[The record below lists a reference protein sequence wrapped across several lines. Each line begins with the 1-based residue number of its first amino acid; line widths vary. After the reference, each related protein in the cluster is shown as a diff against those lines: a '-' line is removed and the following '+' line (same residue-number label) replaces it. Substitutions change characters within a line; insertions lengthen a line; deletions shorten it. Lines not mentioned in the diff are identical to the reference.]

1 MFFLEQAFTEDEA
14 RVFIQEA
21 IYDPKNSLLRS
32 TIVDPIIDVL
42 ETPRG
47 RAEYIS
53 YGNEFLQAN
62 SEMLSKEFPTTAISF
77 PRGYVDKLFAMFGFE
92 QKQFK
97 ENLKEI
103 LKSVNDKT
111 AFATIVANATNVI
124 HSYVL
129 IYSDMIQ
136 HTQLRDSARQQ
147 LGLSVYNNVF
157 NHFFHPPHPIESTMA
172 YVYMNLDNSWNIVRS
187 ENMINWIGGTVETS
201 YGFWRTRMSLDMSTS
216 ILVQFLNRLR
226 SSFQQNMRSL
236 ANQYFSNL
244 DNRNLVGDDVASSDE
259 YIETNNTIKIRESLI
274 RRINGGDQLYVEKG
288 TIYPGIAR
296 LKNVKVDTLYNF
308 AQQIDK
314 RDIGI
319 IIDTIFYVFIVR
331 DGNSIEDI
339 NSTKYI
345 SRITNLPTAIDRAIA
360 GKPIIS
366 TLSKKYSID
375 PNIVKAYICLIATYI
390 MYRVNDVR

>member
-21 IYDPKNSLLRS
+21 IYDPKNSSLRS

-201 YGFWRTRMSLDMSTS
+201 
-216 ILVQFLNRLR
+216 
-226 SSFQQNMRSL
+226 
-236 ANQYFSNL
+236 
-244 DNRNLVGDDVASSDE
+244 
-259 YIETNNTIKIRESLI
+259 
-274 RRINGGDQLYVEKG
+274 
-288 TIYPGIAR
+288 
-296 LKNVKVDTLYNF
+296 
-308 AQQIDK
+308 
-314 RDIGI
+314 
-319 IIDTIFYVFIVR
+319 
-331 DGNSIEDI
+331 
-339 NSTKYI
+339 
-345 SRITNLPTAIDRAIA
+345 
-360 GKPIIS
+360 
-366 TLSKKYSID
+366 
-375 PNIVKAYICLIATYI
+375 
-390 MYRVNDVR
+390 